1 MQLRRFEP
9 ELRSRRSVD
18 EMWRSCS
25 KDQGRERWL
34 HCLQLGRSSTE
45 AQNIIQT
52 IYSRSI
58 KSLMI
63 YKNEEHLQFLNTMQ
77 KQKFKESKRE
87 KFNQL
92 NH

>member
-1 MQLRRFEP
+1 
-9 ELRSRRSVD
+9 
-18 EMWRSCS
+18 
-25 KDQGRERWL
+25 
-34 HCLQLGRSSTE
+34 
-45 AQNIIQT
+45 
-52 IYSRSI
+52 
-58 KSLMI
+58 MI